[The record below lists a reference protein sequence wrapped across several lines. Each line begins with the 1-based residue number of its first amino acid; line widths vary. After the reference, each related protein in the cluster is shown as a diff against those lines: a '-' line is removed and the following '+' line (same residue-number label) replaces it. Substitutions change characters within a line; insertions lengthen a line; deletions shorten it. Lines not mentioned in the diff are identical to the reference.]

1 MSRFILSLSIIV
13 AVGLVAP
20 ASVSAQQNLRIGYVN
35 SAKILAEFSEAQDAQ
50 KKLDALSKQ
59 YQAELTRMSQDL
71 QAQYEDFQKKEAMM
85 TEQAKRDKREE
96 LVALE
101 Q

>member
-35 SAKILAEFSEAQDAQ
+35 SAKILAEFPDVPCTLHGTGSP
-50 KKLDALSKQ
+50 
-59 YQAELTRMSQDL
+59 
-71 QAQYEDFQKKEAMM
+71 
-85 TEQAKRDKREE
+85 
-96 LVALE
+96 
-101 Q
+101 